1 MAHHRPALSELSA
14 LTDPLG
20 TIAEAGSQLE
30 SVSDPADTARL
41 LQLIGIAQRMAG
53 SGDESVATLEEAVL
67 SARTSRDA
75 SLAADIQVTLAGS
88 QATTGHLERAME
100 TLDMAEEHLSA
111 DRLPVAWMQRG
122 SFVARSGSFDEAMD
136 LFGRA
141 EPRLES
147 SGDDINLLRLM
158 SNRGLVHVYTGD
170 LEAAESDL
178 RRSLELGSR
187 QGLEADVAETTHNL
201 GWVRSTTRGPCWRA
215 RPLRSGCRDAG
226 RPLTTRSTSCSPIG
240 PRSCSSLPACSPKR
254 PADRGARRW
263 RSVQAHGNP
272 IDVPEAWVMYARAA
286 LAAGRDDEARAA
298 AVAAQDGFASLD
310 AEGWGAIADLLR
322 YEAASAPGE
331 FDALPV
337 HTAIE
342 KADELGWHVAAFEG
356 ALTLAEMA
364 TRADDHETAIG
375 ALDLADR
382 ILSVEHQPAALRA
395 RRHGTGARV
404 LDRAGRPAEAMT
416 EATAALDELNEYRS
430 SLAATDLRASTSALA
445 VDVVHLLVDLL
456 DEQANY
462 QEMTRVIDVARGT
475 ITNPAPVTIPS
486 DPATVQLLASV
497 RELALDARGPDEDG
511 DEIAQSL
518 AEAERRYEQAVRGE
532 RSPHAGGDGSM
543 LPTGATGLVFMSG
556 REQLV
561 GAIVHEAGTKLVS
574 RTDLETLNQRLD
586 DVRFSL
592 AAGVERWEATEQA
605 LIDIDGLLLP
615 QGVPEEGP
623 IVVSPPAWMVTF
635 PWSLLPTL
643 HGRAITVAP
652 RMSVFFTFE
661 AATRPT
667 LTRAAL
673 VAGPGLSK
681 ANAELE
687 RIAPSYEES
696 RILIDPECTRI
707 AVREAFAAAEVLH
720 IASHARFRSDNPL
733 FSYLELS
740 DGPLHVHELETQAP
754 CPTSSSSPRAIPPPL
769 QGQGSSSRDSSPCCW
784 GSVSGRWSQLSP
796 PFPTRPRRRTVMASF
811 HEHLASGERPS
822 VALAEARRSAPDT
835 RSAPS
840 RRTPSRCSAGADP
853 RPLPP
858 CSLALIGR

>member
-170 LEAAESDL
+170 LKAAESDL

-201 GWVRSTTRGPCWRA
+201 GWVRSRRGDLVGALALFDQAAAMLKAIDYPLNELLTDRA
-215 RPLRSGCRDAG
+215 EVLIAARL
-226 RPLTTRSTSCSPIG
+226 
-240 PRSCSSLPACSPKR
+240 LPEAL
-254 PADRGARRW
+254 ATAAEAVE
-263 RSVQAHGNP
+263 SVQAHGNP
-272 IDVPEAWVMYARAA
+272 IDVPEAWIMYARAA

-733 FSYLELS
+733 FSVLEVA
-740 DGPLHVHELETQAP
+740 DGSLFVHELETL
-754 CPTSSSSPRAIPPPL
+754 R
-769 QGQGSSSRDSSPCCW
+769 
-784 GSVSGRWSQLSP
+784 SVPSVVVLAACDTAAVADTGLDFTGFVSTLLALGA
-796 PFPTRPRRRTVMASF
+796 RTVIAAVTPVPDTAETSDVMAAF
-811 HEHLASGERPS
+811 HAGLAGGQRPS
-822 VALAEARRSAPDT
+822 EALAAARSMTPD
-835 RSAPS
+835 S
-840 RRTPSRCSAGADP
+840 
-853 RPLPP
+853 PLGT
-858 CSLALIGR
+858 LAANTFQVFGWG